1 MKRILIAFFAV
12 LLTQLSEAQTQKYS
26 TFYVQRA
33 SLFNKL
39 PISSKD
45 IVFIG
50 NSITNGAEWSELFP
64 QKRVKNRG
72 ISGDTSEGVYD
83 RLDPV
88 VKGKP
93 AKIFILVGVND
104 ISRGIEVETIVQ
116 NMERIVEKIQ
126 NESPK
131 TKIYIQSILPV
142 NPDFGMFKGH
152 QKPQLIKEINQ
163 SYQNIAQEY
172 KVNYIDLYSHFL
184 EEGTDRMNEK
194 YTNDGLHLLGE
205 GYLLWSEIIKTISLT
220 SVQYNK
226 N

>member
-1 MKRILIAFFAV
+1 MKHFLITLIVV
-12 LLTQLSEAQTQKYS
+12 LFTQLSEAQTQKYS
-26 TFYVQRA
+26 TFYMQRV

-39 PISSKD
+39 PITPKD

-50 NSITNGAEWSELFP
+50 NSITNGAEWNELFP
-64 QKRVKNRG
+64 RKRVKNRG
-72 ISGDTSEGVYD
+72 ISGDTSEGMYD
-83 RLDPV
+83 RLDAL
-88 VKGKP
+88 VKGRP
-93 AKIFILVGVND
+93 AKIFILVGIND

-116 NMERIVEKIQ
+116 NMKRIVEKIQ

-152 QKPQLIKEINQ
+152 MKPELIKEINQ

-184 EEGTDRMNEK
+184 EEETDKMDKK

-205 GYLLWSEIIKTISLT
+205 GYLLWREIIKPYL
-220 SVQYNK
+220 
-226 N
+226 

>member
-1 MKRILIAFFAV
+1 MKHILITLFVVLFA
-12 LLTQLSEAQTQKYS
+12 QISDAQTQKYS
-26 TFYVQRA
+26 TFYMQRS

-39 PISSKD
+39 SITSKD

-50 NSITNGAEWSELFP
+50 NSITNGAEWNELFP

-72 ISGDTSEGVYD
+72 ISGDTSEGVFD
-83 RLDPV
+83 RLDVV

-93 AKIFILVGVND
+93 AKIFILIGVND
-104 ISRGIEVETIVQ
+104 ISREIKVETIVL
-116 NMERIVEKIQ
+116 NMKRIVEKIQ

-142 NPDFGMFKGH
+142 NPDFEMFKGH
-152 QKPQLIKEINQ
+152 MKPELIKEINQ
-163 SYQNIAQEY
+163 FYQNIAQEY

-184 EEGTDRMNEK
+184 EDGTDKMNKK

-205 GYLLWSEIIKTISLT
+205 GYLLWREIVKPYL
-220 SVQYNK
+220 
-226 N
+226 

>member
-1 MKRILIAFFAV
+1 MKHFLITLFAI
-12 LLTQLSEAQTQKYS
+12 LLTQLSGAQTQKYS

-33 SLFNKL
+33 SLFSKL
-39 PISSKD
+39 TITPKD

-50 NSITNGAEWSELFP
+50 NSITNSAEWNELFP

-93 AKIFILVGVND
+93 AKIFILIGIND

-116 NMERIVEKIQ
+116 NMKQIVEKIQ
-126 NESPK
+126 TESPK

-152 QKPQLIKEINQ
+152 EKPQLIKEINQ
-163 SYQNIAQEY
+163 QYQNIAKEY
-172 KVNYIDLYSHFL
+172 NVNYINLYPHFL
-184 EEGTDRMNEK
+184 EEGTDRMNKK
-194 YTNDGLHLLGE
+194 YTNNGLHLLGE
-205 GYLLWSEIIKTISLT
+205 GYLLWSKIIKPYL
-220 SVQYNK
+220 
-226 N
+226 

>member
-1 MKRILIAFFAV
+1 MKHFLITLLAILF
-12 LLTQLSEAQTQKYS
+12 TQLSEAQTQKYS

-33 SLFNKL
+33 SLFSKL
-39 PISSKD
+39 PITSKD

-50 NSITNGAEWSELFP
+50 NSITNGAEWNELFP
-64 QKRVKNRG
+64 RKQVKNRG

-83 RLDPV
+83 RLEPV

-93 AKIFILVGVND
+93 AKIFILIGIND
-104 ISRGIEVETIVQ
+104 ISRGVKVEDIVL
-116 NMERIVEKIQ
+116 NMKRIVEKIQ

-142 NPDFGMFKGH
+142 NPDFEMFKGH

-163 SYQNIAQEY
+163 QYQNIAKEY

-184 EEGTDRMNEK
+184 EKGTDKMNK
-194 YTNDGLHLLGE
+194 NYTNDGLHLLGE
-205 GYLLWSEIIKTISLT
+205 GYLLWSKIIKPYL
-220 SVQYNK
+220 
-226 N
+226 

>member
-1 MKRILIAFFAV
+1 MKHFLITLIVV
-12 LLTQLSEAQTQKYS
+12 LFTQLSEAQTQKYS
-26 TFYVQRA
+26 TFYMQRV

-39 PISSKD
+39 PITPKD

-50 NSITNGAEWSELFP
+50 NSITNGAEWNELFP
-64 QKRVKNRG
+64 RKRVKNRG
-72 ISGDTSEGVYD
+72 ISGDTSEGMYD
-83 RLDPV
+83 RLDAL
-88 VKGKP
+88 VKGRP
-93 AKIFILVGVND
+93 AKIFILVGIND

-116 NMERIVEKIQ
+116 NMKRIVEKIQ

-142 NPDFGMFKGH
+142 NTDFGMFKGH
-152 QKPQLIKEINQ
+152 MKPELIKEINQ

-184 EEGTDRMNEK
+184 EEETDKMDKK

-205 GYLLWSEIIKTISLT
+205 GYLLWREIVKPYL
-220 SVQYNK
+220 
-226 N
+226 

>member
-12 LLTQLSEAQTQKYS
+12 LLTQLSGAQTQKYS
-26 TFYVQRA
+26 TFYLQRA
-33 SLFNKL
+33 SLFSKL
-39 PISSKD
+39 AITPKD

-50 NSITNGAEWSELFP
+50 NSITNGAEWNELFP
-64 QKRVKNRG
+64 RKRVKNRG

-93 AKIFILVGVND
+93 AKIFILIGIND
-104 ISRGIEVETIVQ
+104 ISRGIQADTIAQ
-116 NMERIVEKIQ
+116 NMKRIVEKIQ

-152 QKPQLIKEINQ
+152 MKPQLIKEINQ
-163 SYQNIAQEY
+163 SYQNIAQKY

-184 EEGTDRMNEK
+184 EEGTDKMDKK

-205 GYLLWSEIIKTISLT
+205 GYLLWREIVKPYL
-220 SVQYNK
+220 
-226 N
+226 

>member
-1 MKRILIAFFAV
+1 MKYILITLFVVLFA
-12 LLTQLSEAQTQKYS
+12 QISDAQTQKYS
-26 TFYVQRA
+26 TFYMQRS

-39 PISSKD
+39 SITSKD

-50 NSITNGAEWSELFP
+50 NSITNGAEWNELFP
-64 QKRVKNRG
+64 RKRVKNRG
-72 ISGDTSEGVYD
+72 ISSDTSEGVYD
-83 RLDPV
+83 RLDAL

-93 AKIFILVGVND
+93 AKIFILIGIND

-116 NMERIVEKIQ
+116 NMKRIVKKIQ
-126 NESPK
+126 TESPK

-163 SYQNIAQEY
+163 QYQNIAKEY
-172 KVNYIDLYSHFL
+172 KVNYINLYPHFL

-205 GYLLWSEIIKTISLT
+205 GYLLWSEIIKPYL
-220 SVQYNK
+220 
-226 N
+226 

>member
-1 MKRILIAFFAV
+1 MKRILIAFLAILFA
-12 LLTQLSEAQTQKYS
+12 QLSGAQTQKYS

-39 PISSKD
+39 TITSKD

-50 NSITNGAEWSELFP
+50 NSITNSAEWNELFP

-93 AKIFILVGVND
+93 AKIFILIGIND

-116 NMERIVEKIQ
+116 NMKRIVEKIQ
-126 NESPK
+126 TESPK

-163 SYQNIAQEY
+163 QYQNISKEY
-172 KVNYIDLYSHFL
+172 KVSYINLYPYFL

-205 GYLLWSEIIKTISLT
+205 GYLLWSKIIKPYL
-220 SVQYNK
+220 
-226 N
+226 